1 MLFKLIIEFSLVFLL
16 CPVYFQLMCIHAFS
30 VWFNKTKVHNAN
42 ILFNAIENRKESV
55 PLLTI
60 SNHHSCFDDPGLW
73 G

>member
-1 MLFKLIIEFSLVFLL
+1 MLLNFL
-16 CPVYFQLMCIHAFS
+16 PKYFFFS

-42 ILFNAIENRKESV
+42 VLFNAIENRRDKV

-73 G
+73 GM